1 MTVLQKE
8 TAGSMLALLHINP
21 VFYKGGNT
29 GPDIGLNKIKKAIH
43 MKNNGKYLTYSLK
56 IEV

>member
-1 MTVLQKE
+1 
-8 TAGSMLALLHINP
+8 MLALLHINP